1 MKKSPSPTPKRTA
14 SNSQSSSSTTSKSR
28 HGNNDN
34 PFAAARQDHS
44 SETAE
49 DYVEAVARIT
59 AHRGQCRVI
68 DLARTFAVSSAT
80 VNRTIARLKRD
91 GWVDVEPYG
100 PVMLTDA
107 GKQLA
112 ERSQLRHET
121 VLDFLLSIG
130 VSPETAQIDAEGIEH
145 HCSPET
151 LQAMACHISQ
161 STSKPKKATSLN
173 SGKPRKTP

>member
-1 MKKSPSPTPKRTA
+1 
-14 SNSQSSSSTTSKSR
+14 
-28 HGNNDN
+28 
-34 PFAAARQDHS
+34 
-44 SETAE
+44 
-49 DYVEAVARIT
+49 
-59 AHRGQCRVI
+59 
-68 DLARTFAVSSAT
+68 
-80 VNRTIARLKRD
+80 
-91 GWVDVEPYG
+91 
-100 PVMLTDA
+100 VMLTDA

>member
-1 MKKSPSPTPKRTA
+1 MANLLGLVLQTALCYRKPKGIE
-14 SNSQSSSSTTSKSR
+14 KM
-28 HGNNDN
+28 GFVFGN

-112 ERSQLRHET
+112 ERSQLE
-121 VLDFLLSIG
+121 
-130 VSPETAQIDAEGIEH
+130 
-145 HCSPET
+145 
-151 LQAMACHISQ
+151 
-161 STSKPKKATSLN
+161 
-173 SGKPRKTP
+173 